1 MLVGMCPEQEIREFS
16 EALGSARRCRVTSVF
31 GWGHV
36 FSGEEAIFTVLKMGK
51 TLEECY
57 EVLGLDSSASEGKFK
72 VRQVLCAFV
81 KTKCGV
87 LDWAR

>member
-1 MLVGMCPEQEIREFS
+1 MHVVVVSRLCLAEVTFS
-16 EALGSARRCRVTSVF
+16 AD
-31 GWGHV
+31 
-36 FSGEEAIFTVLKMGK
+36 SGEEAIFTVLKMGK

-87 LDWAR
+87 LD